1 MGMQGRAFACAAAIV
16 FAGGVMLVARRS
28 EARTRTVLAADA
40 GRQEIAA
47 FNQKFIAAHL
57 KMDNAAVMSLWAE
70 DGVSLLP
77 QTAPMI
83 GKATIGKFMD
93 EVTGKLPRY
102 LMEKME
108 VDFQGIEVSGDW
120 ASEWAFEHQVV
131 RPPDERTAFD
141 GRGKM
146 LLVLHREAD
155 GDWRIKR
162 EMWNQGTKEV
172 FSSQIPF
179 MFRNAFPG

>member
-16 FAGGVMLVARRS
+16 FAGGVMLLARRS
-28 EARTRTVLAADA
+28 EARTHTRVASDA
-40 GRQEIAA
+40 GRQEIDA

-57 KMDNAAVMSLWAE
+57 KMDNAEVLSLWSA

-83 GKATIGKFMD
+83 GKAAIGKFME
-93 EVTGKLPRY
+93 EVTAKMPGY
-102 LMEKME
+102 HMEKMD

-131 RPPDERTAFD
+131 RPPDARPAFD
-141 GRGKM
+141 GHGKM

-155 GDWRIKR
+155 GNWRIIR
-162 EMWNQGTKEV
+162 EMWNQGTTEEMK
-172 FSSQIPF
+172 
-179 MFRNAFPG
+179 